1 MSLLWPIY
9 TTVLQKLAV
18 KCSLLQQITAEH
30 GSAKNTCCSTIDFK
44 MAPRNSTATRL
55 WCATLKKTGLFYSLK
70 DYFLGVYWGTQ
81 KVFPF
86 WVILLSTAQ
95 TSFRMVDQSLE
106 LKIQRIWKSPQCVH
120 QESYWVREPHPP
132 VLFWLMMITGVP
144 SILIVRSSW
153 GRSFK

>member
-1 MSLLWPIY
+1 MKKKLIF
-9 TTVLQKLAV
+9 VL
-18 KCSLLQQITAEH
+18 I
-30 GSAKNTCCSTIDFK
+30 
-44 MAPRNSTATRL
+44 
-55 WCATLKKTGLFYSLK
+55 
-70 DYFLGVYWGTQ
+70 FLESIEGY

-120 QESYWVREPHPP
+120 QESYWVRKPHPP

-144 SILIVRSSW
+144 SILIVRSS
-153 GRSFK
+153 